1 MKKTLKTL
9 INTSLLMLFVSHSYG
24 KVYNLPD
31 VSHIVNTPPP
41 GWASP
46 SNNTTLLDANTHPE
60 FNGVGDTF
68 DGSITFEFTL
78 TFDSYPN
85 KNTNFALIEFKNTQ
99 IGDLNLATTRITIGN
114 FPNSD
119 VWDANQGSVISD
131 PFNFGN
137 NPVVVGQSQSFT
149 LTIDYRDGLE
159 SGTLSISGDPT
170 IYQLPWNYYSFD
182 RIDFTSGFG
191 GTNASA
197 TNISLSIIPEPATY
211 ALIFGALAFGFVAV
225 RRRFKA

>member
-31 VSHIVNTPPP
+31 VTHIGNTPQP
-41 GWASP
+41 GYASST
-46 SNNTTLLDANTHPE
+46 SNQTTLLDANTHPE

-68 DGSITFEFTL
+68 DGILTFEFTL
-78 TFDSYPN
+78 TFDSYPADN
-85 KNTNFALIEFKNTQ
+85 NTNFAFIEFKNTQ
-99 IGDLNLATTRITIGN
+99 ISDISNGTSRITIGN
-114 FPNSD
+114 FWSSD
-119 VWDANQGSVISD
+119 VWDANIPTSD

-137 NPVVVGQSQSFT
+137 NQVVVGQSQSFT
-149 LTIDYRDGLE
+149 MTIYYRDGIE
-159 SGTLSISGDPT
+159 SGTLSTSGDPT
-170 IYQLPWNYYSFD
+170 IYSLPWNYYSFD
-182 RIDFTSGFG
+182 RIDFSSGFE
-191 GTNASA
+191 GTNVSA